1 MKAIVFARYG
11 TADDLRLRDVAQPA
25 PTDDEVLIKVHAVS
39 INDWDWQILQGI
51 PFSNRMT
58 FGLRRPRRHILGSD
72 VAGRVEAVGRKV
84 EGLRPGDGVFGDLS
98 GSWGG
103 FAEYV
108 CARED
113 AVVRIPTGMTFV
125 EAAAIPQAA
134 TLALQ
139 GLRDVGRIQRGQRI
153 LINGAGGGV
162 GTFGVQL
169 AKLYEAEV
177 TGVDS
182 TGKLGMLRSLGFD
195 HVVDY
200 TQEDFTRRGVRYD
213 LILDVKTDRP
223 LRDYLRVLN
232 PGGTYVTVGGATG
245 SLVRVMLSKP
255 LVALVGTKKVALVFL
270 KRNKDLDHICEL
282 YATGKLRPVID
293 GPYGLAEVPAAMRY
307 FAEGKHGGKVVI
319 RLESSDRV
327 PRRPL

>member
-1 MKAIVFARYG
+1 
-11 TADDLRLRDVAQPA
+11 
-25 PTDDEVLIKVHAVS
+25 
-39 INDWDWQILQGI
+39 
-51 PFSNRMT
+51 
-58 FGLRRPRRHILGSD
+58 
-72 VAGRVEAVGRKV
+72 V

-169 AKLYEAEV
+169 AKLHEAEV
-177 TGVDS
+177 TGVDR
-182 TGKLGMLRSLGFD
+182 TGKLDMLRSLGFD

-200 TQEDFTRRGVRYD
+200 TQEDFTRRGERYD

-223 LRDYLRVLN
+223 LRDYLRVLD

-270 KRNKDLDHICEL
+270 KPNKDLDHICEL
-282 YATGKLRPVID
+282 HASGKLRPVID

-307 FAEGKHGGKVVI
+307 FAEGKHEGKVVI
-319 RLESSDRV
+319 RLEGSDRV
-327 PRRPL
+327 P

>member
-1 MKAIVFARYG
+1 MKAIVFDSYG
-11 TADDLRLRDVAQPA
+11 TADHLHLQDVAQPTPA
-25 PTDDEVLIKVHAVS
+25 EDEVLIKVHAVS
-39 INDWDWQILQGI
+39 INDWDWGILQGV
-51 PFSNRMT
+51 PYSNRMT

-84 EGLRPGDGVFGDLS
+84 ERLRPGDEVLGDLS
-98 GSWGG
+98 GRWGG

-108 CARED
+108 CAGED
-113 AVVRIPTGMTFV
+113 ALARKPTGMTFV

-139 GLRDVGRIQRGQRI
+139 GLRDKGRIERGQRI

-182 TGKLGMLRSLGFD
+182 AAKLDLLRSIGFD
-195 HVVDY
+195 QVVDY
-200 TQEDFTRRGVRYD
+200 TQEDFTRRAERYD
-213 LILDVKTDRP
+213 LILDVKTNRP

-232 PGGTYVTVGGATG
+232 PGGAYVTVGGATG
-245 SLVRVMLSKP
+245 SLTRAMLLKP
-255 LVALVGTKKVALVFL
+255 LAPLSGRKRVALVFL
-270 KRNKDLDHICEL
+270 KLNKDLDYICEL
-282 YATGKLRPVID
+282 HAAGKLSPVID
-293 GPYGLAEVPAAMRY
+293 GPYELAEVPGAMRH
-307 FAEGKHGGKVVI
+307 FAEGKHQGKVVI
-319 RLESSDRV
+319 SLDGGN
-327 PRRPL
+327 

>member
-1 MKAIVFARYG
+1 MKAIVFDRYG
-11 TADDLRLRDVAQPA
+11 TADQLLLRDVPEPTPA
-25 PTDDEVLIKVHAVS
+25 EDEVLIKVHAVS
-39 INDWDWQILQGI
+39 INDWDWGILQGI
-51 PFSNRMT
+51 PYLNRMT

-84 EGLRPGDGVFGDLS
+84 ERLRPGDEVLGDLS
-98 GSWGG
+98 GRWGG

-108 CARED
+108 CAGED
-113 AVVRIPTGMTFV
+113 ALVRKPTGMTFV

-139 GLRDVGRIQRGQRI
+139 GLRDRGRIERGQRI

-169 AKLYEAEV
+169 AKLDEAEV

-182 TGKLGMLRSLGFD
+182 PDKLDLLRSIGFD

-200 TQEDFTRRGVRYD
+200 TREDFTRGAERYD
-213 LILDVKTDRP
+213 LILDVKTNRP

-232 PGGTYVTVGGATG
+232 PGGAYVTVGGASG
-245 SLVRVMLSKP
+245 SLIRALLLKP
-255 LVALVGTKKVALVFL
+255 LAPLAGGKRVAVVSL
-270 KRNKDLDHICEL
+270 KLNKDLDYLCEL
-282 YATGKLRPVID
+282 HAAGKLRPVID
-293 GPYGLAEVPAAMRY
+293 GPYELGEAPGAMRH
-307 FAEGKHGGKVVI
+307 FAEGKHQGKVVI
-319 RLESSDRV
+319 RVDGGA
-327 PRRPL
+327 

>member
-11 TADDLRLRDVAQPA
+11 TADDLQLRDVAQPA

-98 GSWGG
+98 GRWGG

-169 AKLYEAEV
+169 AKLSEAEV

-182 TGKLGMLRSLGFD
+182 TGKLDMLRSLGFD

-223 LRDYLRVLN
+223 LRDYLRVLD

-270 KRNKDLDHICEL
+270 KPNKDLDHICEL

-293 GPYGLAEVPAAMRY
+293 GPYGLAEVPAVMRY
-307 FAEGKHGGKVVI
+307 FAEGKHEGKVVI
-319 RLESSDRV
+319 RLEDSDRV
-327 PRRPL
+327 P

>member
-11 TADDLRLRDVAQPA
+11 TADDLQLRDVAQPA

-113 AVVRIPTGMTFV
+113 ALVGKPSGMTFV

-182 TGKLGMLRSLGFD
+182 TGKLDMLRSLGFD

-200 TQEDFTRRGVRYD
+200 TQEDFTRRGERYD

-270 KRNKDLDHICEL
+270 KPNKDLDHICEL

-293 GPYGLAEVPAAMRY
+293 GPYGLAEVPAVMRY
-307 FAEGKHGGKVVI
+307 FAEGKHEGKVVI
-319 RLESSDRV
+319 RLEDSDRV
-327 PRRPL
+327 P